1 MIAEMEAVE
10 AAVNY
15 LQTGK
20 GKPEPTNVVAA
31 LLAIEKQHR
40 KDKPSFQYEDLLGH
54 WRLGFV
60 SGTKSVRPRPNAPP
74 VKRPGKG
81 RFLPGWVDVEIVYS
95 REPSSKAQYAAD
107 APLVPNVR
115 LNAVRNSVTLG
126 PLQLSLFGPTR
137 FWARPN
143 ALAFD
148 FTNIAVSL
156 GSWTPYSGAVR
167 GGDDPKKFKAQSLKD
182 QAFFTF
188 FIVEEQYIA
197 ARGKGGGLA
206 VWTRNH

>member
-1 MIAEMEAVE
+1 MTSEMETVE
-10 AAVNY
+10 AAVSY

-20 GKPEPTNVVAA
+20 AKPKPANVVSA
-31 LLAIEKQHR
+31 LLTIEKQHR
-40 KDKPSFQYEDLLGH
+40 KEKKSFQYEDLLGY

-60 SGTKSVRPRPNAPP
+60 SGTKKVRSRPNALP
-74 VKRPGKG
+74 VKKPGSG
-81 RFLPGWVDVEIVYS
+81 RFLPNWVTVEIAYS
-95 REPSSKAQYAAD
+95 KRIFSEAKASTNTSSE
-107 APLVPNVR
+107 PNVR
-115 LNAVRNSVTLG
+115 LNSVKNSVTLG
-126 PLQLSLFGPTR
+126 PVQLCLTGPTR
-137 FWARPN
+137 FRPKPN

-156 GSWTPYSGAVR
+156 GDWTPYSGAVR
-167 GGDDPKKFKAQSLKD
+167 GGDDLAKFKAQSLKD

-206 VWTRNH
+206 LWTRSR